1 MANIKGAKRFKV
13 AALTFTA
20 ALGSGLVMQYGDA
33 LASRWGVD
41 APVSGPGDR
50 ATDTG
55 TPHIPVSAGTTVPDM
70 QSMLA
75 GPAPEVTPAA
85 LTEVPDDLDAPQL
98 IVPERTTPEDEGER
112 APLMQAPPAAP
123 EMDIL
128 PEEAATD
135 ALEADVDEVTAL
147 DTIPGME
154 VGGDATAV
162 EEDAC
167 EPTLNATGAPMASV
181 TLELDAPCHVGM
193 PVVIHHQ
200 GMMFHQIVDAAGS
213 LNIEVPALA
222 EEAFFIAAFN
232 DGAGAV
238 AITAVPEVSLYDR
251 AVLQWQGETG
261 VQLHAREFGADYGTD
276 GHVWKAATGQI
287 AQTME
292 GKGGTLVP
300 LGDNRVLRPLM
311 AEVYTFPSGY
321 AGDDGAVALTV
332 EAEVTAMNCGRDIS
346 AQSIQIVPGTDM
358 DAVDLTMTM
367 PSCDSVGEFLILNNM
382 FENLTLA
389 AR

>member
-50 ATDTG
+50 AADAG
-55 TPHIPVSAGTTVPDM
+55 TPLIPVSANATAPNM
-70 QSMLA
+70 QSMLS

-85 LTEVPDDLDAPQL
+85 LTAVPDDIGAPQL
-98 IVPERTTPEDEGER
+98 IVPERTAPSDESEVS
-112 APLMQAPPAAP
+112 PLMQTPPAAP
-123 EMDIL
+123 EIDPL
-128 PEEAATD
+128 PEKAATD
-135 ALEADVDEVTAL
+135 ALDGVADEITAL
-147 DTIPGME
+147 DTIPDM
-154 VGGDATAV
+154 VTGDDAAAV
-162 EEDAC
+162 EADTC
-167 EPTLNATGAPMASV
+167 EPTLTATGAPMASV
-181 TLELDAPCHVGM
+181 TLQLDAPCHGGM
-193 PVVIHHQ
+193 TVVIHHQ

-213 LNIEVPALA
+213 LKIEVPALA
-222 EEAFFIAAFN
+222 EDAFFIAAFN
-232 DGAGAV
+232 DGVGAV

-276 GHVWKAATGQI
+276 GHVWRAATGQI

-292 GKGGTLVP
+292 GTGGKLAA
-300 LGDNRVLRPLM
+300 LGNNRVLQPLM

-321 AGDDGAVALTV
+321 AADDGAVALTV

-346 AQSIQIVPGTDM
+346 AQSIQIVPGTDT

-367 PSCDSVGEFLILNNM
+367 PPCDSVGEFLILNNM